1 MPRRSVSCSASTRL
15 DRALALAVAV
25 VAVVEVSIRPDI
37 SSRPAAVMVGLALV
51 VAMLWRTTRPLHAV
65 VVAFGTFLVVDVGTL
80 VVEARPLM
88 LYVGLVVPLFAY
100 SLVRFGT
107 TRHVL
112 LGAVALVT
120 EWAVAVVVESA
131 GTSDAVG
138 GLSVLLLAAA
148 VGAAVKYREVAR
160 RKEMEM
166 VRLHERA
173 ALARDLH
180 DTIAHH
186 VSGIAIQA
194 QAGQVLA
201 GSGDVAGA
209 VAALR
214 EVESEAASA
223 MVEMRSLVGLLRGG
237 AQASGGG
244 GLCDLAQL
252 AMRHDDSGP
261 DVTVHIDRPVGD
273 LPPAVSAA
281 LYRVAQESIT
291 NARRHA
297 RRARTVRVEVT
308 AAADRVDLVVHDDGE
323 RHPSVIRHDGYGL
336 VGMRERVSLL
346 GGTMTAGAAPGGGWT
361 VCASVPRELTTR

>member
-1 MPRRSVSCSASTRL
+1 
-15 DRALALAVAV
+15 
-25 VAVVEVSIRPDI
+25 
-37 SSRPAAVMVGLALV
+37 
-51 VAMLWRTTRPLHAV
+51 
-65 VVAFGTFLVVDVGTL
+65 
-80 VVEARPLM
+80 
-88 LYVGLVVPLFAY
+88 
-100 SLVRFGT
+100 
-107 TRHVL
+107 
-112 LGAVALVT
+112 
-120 EWAVAVVVESA
+120 
-131 GTSDAVG
+131 
-138 GLSVLLLAAA
+138 
-148 VGAAVKYREVAR
+148 
-160 RKEMEM
+160 M

-214 EVESEAASA
+214 EVESEAALA

-261 DVTVHIDRPVGD
+261 DVTVHIDSAVGD

-297 RRARTVRVEVT
+297 RRARTVRLEVT
-308 AAADRVDLVVHDDGE
+308 AAADRVDLVVRDDGE
-323 RHPSVIRHDGYGL
+323 RHPSVMRHDGYGL

-361 VCASVPRELTTR
+361 VCASFPRELTTR